1 MALEPAVAGSRDNC
15 PRSDSLFW
23 RSRRQLDGHPL
34 RLALTGGETAY
45 GVLSALG
52 WRILR
57 PYAEPEPGAC
67 WSTVD
72 GRAEQVFTKS
82 GAFGSAGLLAALA

>member
-1 MALEPAVAGSRDNC
+1 
-15 PRSDSLFW
+15 LFW